1 MKTRRAPMKT
11 SDAIRTLLEDQGRTQ
26 HSFALELGI
35 TPQGLDQ
42 RLKSKT
48 MKVGTLCEMAAQLG
62 YGIRLVPEDGAIEGI
77 DIEG

>member
-1 MKTRRAPMKT
+1 MRA
-11 SDAIRTLLEDQGRTQ
+11 SDAIKALLEEQGRTQ
-26 HSFALELGI
+26 RSFALELGI

-62 YGIRLVPEDGAIEGI
+62 YGIRLVPEDGAVEGI
-77 DIEG
+77 VIDG

>member
-1 MKTRRAPMKT
+1 MKT

-26 HSFALELGI
+26 RSFALELGI

-62 YGIRLVPEDGAIEGI
+62 YSIRLVPENGASEGI
-77 DIEG
+77 DIDG

>member
-1 MKTRRAPMKT
+1 MRA
-11 SDAIRTLLEDQGRTQ
+11 SDAIKKLLEDQGRTQ
-26 HSFALELGI
+26 RSFALELGI

-62 YGIRLVPEDGAIEGI
+62 YSIHLVPEDEVTEGI
-77 DIEG
+77 DIDG